1 MELLN
6 QQRIISEAC
15 QRTLYIEYPLQLN
28 LQYPWQGRKGLQT
41 PLFGVDNAAP

>member
-15 QRTLYIEYPLQLN
+15 QRTLFIQHPFQSN
-28 LQYPWQGRKGLQT
+28 LQYPWQGRKGLQI
-41 PLFGVDNAAP
+41 LLYGMDNTSP